1 MTDFSRPD
9 AGPDTDTT
17 ITPTPTTPAA
27 PAEPAIEAVA
37 PIATSPVGGAA
48 GAATAPKRS
57 RGRWIAAIAV
67 IALVV
72 TASAAAAFMLTGASP
87 AATVMGYVPADSV
100 AYGEVRLDL
109 PGDQKREIGEFL
121 SKFPG
126 FADQAALDTK
136 LDEVLDRLVSEAT
149 DGEQTFT
156 ADIKPWFDGEM
167 AFAVGPLPEAAALT
181 DPESATA
188 DGRALLLLSIK
199 DATLASA
206 WFDGVMA
213 ESGTT
218 STTETY
224 EGVELT
230 LFTDVEV
237 AAGQAA
243 FAILDG
249 KVAVAG
255 DVTSVTAAVDTGG
268 NAGLSGN
275 PDFAAASDSMDGDHI
290 GFFYMDLEAVM
301 DTALEVSQM
310 AGDTPQMSDAM
321 LALIPDWAAFRLRVE
336 GDALVMDG
344 TMPHNAA
351 APGPD
356 ANRANAV
363 AGWAP
368 PATVALVA
376 GNDSGNTLSE
386 TIELL
391 RSDPALAET
400 FAGIDQAA
408 GMLGGVDAAIG
419 WIGDAGVVVAQDGD
433 VLEGG
438 IVAIPT
444 DPAAASQFLTTI
456 KSFATLGG
464 GTAGIT
470 VREEDHNGTT
480 VTIIDLGSAQ
490 DLAGMA
496 GGLSGVPVD
505 PSMTPGLPE
514 GSIEIAFAATDDV
527 VVIGSGPDFV
537 KSALDAGA
545 GSSLADEARYQ
556 DLVARVGSEHTG
568 VTFVDIAAI
577 RGIVEGFL
585 ADAPAADRAEY
596 EESIKPFL
604 TPFDAFVAA
613 STVGGETDG
622 QHTVITVK

>member
-17 ITPTPTTPAA
+17 ITPTPSIPPPTVPV
-27 PAEPAIEAVA
+27 EPAIDAVA
-37 PIATSPVGGAA
+37 PVATTPVSGMTDATSAP
-48 GAATAPKRS
+48 PKRS
-57 RGRWIAAIAV
+57 RVRWVAALAV

-72 TASAAAAFMLTGASP
+72 TTSAAAALMLTGASP

-100 AYGEVRLDL
+100 VYGEVRLDL

-199 DATLASA
+199 DAALAAA
-206 WFDGVMA
+206 WFDDVMA
-213 ESGTT
+213 ETGTT
-218 STTETY
+218 GTTETY

-230 LFTDVEV
+230 VFADAEV

-243 FAILDG
+243 FAIIDG

-255 DVTSVTAAVDTGG
+255 DVTSVKAAVDTGG
-268 NAGLSGN
+268 NAGLTAD
-275 PDFAAASDSMDGDHI
+275 PEFAAASASMDGDHV
-290 GFFYMDLEAVM
+290 GFVYMDLEAIM
-301 DTALEVSQM
+301 DTALELSQM
-310 AGDTPQMSDAM
+310 AGDTPQMSDTM

-376 GNDSGNTLSE
+376 GNDYGATLLE

-408 GMLGGVDAAIG
+408 GVARRRRGCDRLDRRRRRRRRPGRRCPRGRDHRDPDGPGRREPVPHHDQELRDARRGHRRDHGPRRGLQRHHGHDHRPRDRPGSRRHGRRSVRRPGGPVHDARTS
-419 WIGDAGVVVAQDGD
+419 
-433 VLEGG
+433 GG
-438 IVAIPT
+438 EHR
-444 DPAAASQFLTTI
+444 DRLCRDRRRRRHRQ
-456 KSFATLGG
+456 
-464 GTAGIT
+464 
-470 VREEDHNGTT
+470 R
-480 VTIIDLGSAQ
+480 
-490 DLAGMA
+490 
-496 GGLSGVPVD
+496 
-505 PSMTPGLPE
+505 PGLRQERARRRRGCVPRGRVPLP
-514 GSIEIAFAATDDV
+514 GSRRARRYRAHGRHVTWT
-527 VVIGSGPDFV
+527 SRR
-537 KSALDAGA
+537 SA
-545 GSSLADEARYQ
+545 GSSRASSPTLR
-556 DLVARVGSEHTG
+556 RP
-568 VTFVDIAAI
+568 
-577 RGIVEGFL
+577 IV
-585 ADAPAADRAEY
+585 P
-596 EESIKPFL
+596 
-604 TPFDAFVAA
+604 
-613 STVGGETDG
+613 STRSRSSRS
-622 QHTVITVK
+622 